1 MAIEIRVLGRVDAL
15 GDGRALPLR
24 GSKQRAVLA
33 MLALRANRTVSADEL
48 IDGLWG
54 DDPPASA
61 AKNLQLYVSQLRKA
75 FGADGAGGT
84 IVTHG
89 RGCELRVPE
98 DAVDAIRFER
108 LVEEAAQAQAGAAG
122 ANGAA
127 SAALELWRGAPLAD
141 VASEPF
147 AAAEIGRLE
156 ELHLRA
162 IELAIDAELA
172 AGRHDEVIARL
183 EELIAVEPLRE
194 RFHAQR
200 MLALYRA
207 GRQSDALDAYRRARE
222 TLIEQI
228 GVEPGPELQRLQA
241 AVLAQDPSL
250 DAPPPIV
257 ELPVQLEGGSPLL
270 AGRERELSWL
280 RRRWEDAR
288 AGQVVC
294 ALLWGPSGIGKTR
307 LVAELAGEAQAAGAA
322 VLYAGGGEV
331 IETALATVAQAGL
344 GRRPT
349 LLVLDYAGDAPPA
362 ILEAAARIGR
372 ESEPRSLMICVLHHD
387 GHAPPAF
394 AALLETGAAERLRLD
409 PLDEGAIAEIAALYA
424 PAEGT
429 VMPLRTLIAQSDG
442 VPLRVHRAAGEWARA
457 EAAERLAASTG
468 SAAGER
474 TGLRAAQ
481 AAIAGGVVDLQ
492 AARERTRLYAVEE
505 PPDPSQPEICPFRG
519 LAPFDAAHA
528 DYFFG
533 RERLVAELV
542 ARLVG
547 STLLAVVGPWVAANP
562 RRCVPASCPRSPVAS
577 CPAPSAG
584 ARR

>member
-1 MAIEIRVLGRVDAL
+1 MLGRVDAL
-15 GDGRALPLR
+15 ADGRAIALR

-75 FGADGAGGT
+75 FGADGAGGS

-89 RGCELRVPE
+89 RGYELRVPE

-108 LVEEAAQAQAGAAG
+108 LVEEAARAPAGAAE

-141 VASEPF
+141 VTSEPF
-147 AAAEIGRLE
+147 AAPEIGRLE

-183 EELIAVEPLRE
+183 GELIAEEPLRE
-194 RFHAQR
+194 RLHAQR

-207 GRQSDALDAYRRARE
+207 GRQSDALNAYRHARE
-222 TLIEQI
+222 TLVAQI

-241 AVLAQDPSL
+241 AVLAQDASL
-250 DAPPPIV
+250 DAPRPIL

-270 AGRERELSWL
+270 AGRKRELSWL

-288 AGQVVC
+288 TGQVVS
-294 ALLWGPSGIGKTR
+294 ALVWGPSGIGKTR
-307 LVAELAGEAQAAGAA
+307 LVAELAAEAQAARAA
-322 VLYAGGGEV
+322 VLYVGGGQVTEA
-331 IETALATVAQAGL
+331 ALATVAQAGQ

-349 LLVLDYAGDAPPA
+349 FLVLDYADDALPA
-362 ILEAAARIGR
+362 ILEAAARIAR
-372 ESEPRSLMICVLHHD
+372 ESESRPLMICVLHHD
-387 GHAPPAF
+387 EQGPPAF
-394 AALLETGAAERLRLD
+394 ASLLESGGAERLRLD
-409 PLDEGAIAEIAALYA
+409 PLDADAIAEIAALYA

-429 VMPLRTLIAQSDG
+429 VMPLRTLVAQSEG

-457 EAAERLAASTG
+457 EAAERLAATAG
-468 SAAGER
+468 DAAADH

-492 AARERTRLYAVEE
+492 SRQGADEALRGRGAPRPLGARDL
-505 PPDPSQPEICPFRG
+505 
-519 LAPFDAAHA
+519 
-528 DYFFG
+528 
-533 RERLVAELV
+533 
-542 ARLVG
+542 
-547 STLLAVVGPWVAANP
+547 
-562 RRCVPASCPRSPVAS
+562 PRSAAS
-577 CPAPSAG
+577 RRSTPRTPSTSSAASASSPSSSPA
-584 ARR
+584 